1 MVTHH
6 HPLWRSPGLRQPP
19 GGLESHALADIVVI
33 GAGVAG
39 LTTAYLLA
47 REGRDVMVLDGTA
60 VAAGETCRTT
70 AHLSSAVDDHYLNL
84 ERWHGPLG
92 ARLIADSHVAAID
105 EIERII
111 GREDIACEF
120 SRLDG
125 YLFNPAEFPGTVSLA
140 AELAA
145 ARRAGLEGLE
155 LLGRSPVP
163 SLSDGP
169 VLRFPQQGQLHPLKY
184 MAGLAHAF
192 ERAGGR
198 IYAPAHV
205 VEIQSGR
212 PARVVTQSGATVT
225 CDHVVVATNAPV
237 NDRLFVASRQAAY
250 RTYVIA
256 AAIPTGTVPPA
267 LYWDTLDPYHYI
279 RLARGRNEDRLI
291 VGGEDHRTGQAD
303 DAAERYDRLEA
314 WARARF
320 PKLGA
325 VRARWSGQVM
335 EPVDGLAYI
344 GRDPLEE
351 GNVYLATGD
360 SGHGM
365 THGTIAGLL
374 LSDLIQERPNAW
386 AELYD
391 PGRSPMHSR
400 KQLVAENLNE
410 LAQYADWFTAGE
422 KTVDEIAPGEGA
434 VVRDGLLKLAVYRDE
449 HRELHA
455 CAAVC
460 PHLGGIVRWNH
471 GEKTFDCPVHG
482 SRFSPLGKVL
492 NGPAIRNL
500 EPVPLPETAPAE
512 KPGS

>member
-1 MVTHH
+1 M
-6 HPLWRSPGLRQPP
+6 
-19 GGLESHALADIVVI
+19 VI

-47 REGRDVMVLDGTA
+47 REGRSVIVLDGTA
-60 VAAGETCRTT
+60 VAAGETARTT
-70 AHLSSAVDDHYLNL
+70 AHLSSAVDDRYVNL

-92 ARLIADSHVAAID
+92 ARLVADSHVVAID
-105 EIERII
+105 EIEQII
-111 GREDIACEF
+111 EREGIACEF
-120 SRLDG
+120 TRLDG
-125 YLFNPAEFPGTVSLA
+125 YLFNPPEFPTSLSLA

-145 ARRAGLEGLE
+145 ARRAGLAGVE
-155 LLGRSPVP
+155 LIARSPVP
-163 SLSDGP
+163 SLSPGP
-169 VLRFPQQGQLHPLKY
+169 VLRFPQQAQMHPLKY

-192 ERAGGR
+192 ERAGGQLF
-198 IYAPAHV
+198 APAHV
-205 VEIQSGR
+205 VEIQGGR

-237 NDRLFVASRQAAY
+237 NDRVFVAPRQSAY
-250 RTYVIA
+250 RTYVVA
-256 AAIPTGTVPPA
+256 AAVPPGEVPPG
-267 LYWDTLDPYHYI
+267 LYWDTLDPYHYV
-279 RLARGRNEDRLI
+279 RLARGRDEDRLI
-291 VGGEDHRTGQAD
+291 VGGEDHKTGQAD
-303 DAAERYDRLEA
+303 DAEERYARLEA

-344 GRDPLEE
+344 GRDPLEA

-360 SGHGM
+360 SGQGM
-365 THGTIAGLL
+365 THGTIAGLV

-391 PGRSPMHSR
+391 PGRSPLHVR
-400 KQLVAENLNE
+400 KQLVSENLNE
-410 LAQYADWFTAGE
+410 LAQYADWFTAGD
-422 KTVDEIAPGEGA
+422 KTLEEIAPGEGA
-434 VVRDGLLKLAVYRDE
+434 IVRQGLLKLAVHRDR
-449 HRELHA
+449 HGELHA

-471 GEKTFDCPVHG
+471 TEKTFDCPVHG
-482 SRFSPLGKVL
+482 SRFNLDGKVL

-500 EPVPLPETAPAE
+500 EPVPLADESTVVG
-512 KPGS
+512 KPVA